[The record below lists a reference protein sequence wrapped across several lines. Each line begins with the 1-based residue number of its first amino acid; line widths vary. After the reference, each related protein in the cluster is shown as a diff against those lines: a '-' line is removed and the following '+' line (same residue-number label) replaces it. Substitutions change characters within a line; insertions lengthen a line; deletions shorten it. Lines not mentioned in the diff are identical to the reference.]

1 MFFTALHSKTGT
13 HPRMTFFRRGVQ
25 EDSNHLESATGSKTE
40 SKSPG
45 TRSTPTH
52 RSLWVVLT
60 SFLSSFISE
69 KLVMLYSNYQSNL
82 LLATDKGTNVS
93 LENPPFPS
101 PATVNSSEFIN
112 NRILQGSPKNSYQ
125 NGQFIIRRSQR
136 SLISEST
143 GATRWTPPP
152 EQSWRKPQ

>member
-1 MFFTALHSKTGT
+1 MIFTALHSKTGT
-13 HPRMTFFRRGVQ
+13 HQRMTFFRRGAQ
-25 EDSNHLESATGSKTE
+25 EDSDHLKSATGLKTE
-40 SKSPG
+40 ENNPG

-60 SFLSSFISE
+60 SFLTSFISE
-69 KLVMLYSNYQSNL
+69 KLITLYSNYQSNL
-82 LLATDKGTNVS
+82 LLATDKGTNVT
-93 LENPPFPS
+93 LENQPFS
-101 PATVNSSEFIN
+101 SLATVNNSEFIN